1 DGGRAGQGGRMGGH
15 DDGWVC
21 ALEDVRDTG
30 ALGVEVDGIPMAIV
44 RSDGAV
50 YAINDVCS
58 HAEVSLSEGEIY
70 DTTIECWLHGSCF
83 DLRTGQPTG
92 LPATEPVPVYPVKI
106 EGDDVYVAVEKE
118 S

>member
-1 DGGRAGQGGRMGGH
+1 MSGH
-15 DDGWVC
+15 DYVRVC
-21 ALEDVRDTG
+21 AVEDVPDPG
-30 ALGVEVDGIPMAIV
+30 ALRVEVDGIAMAIV

-92 LPATEPVPVYPVKI
+92 LPATRPVPVYQTKI
-106 EGDDVYVAVEKE
+106 DGGDVYVRPEE